1 MFTRLL
7 TELIPVW
14 IKIFCSFFL
23 YHHVLQATSIQR
35 IILHCCITNGAI
47 LFLYFPMNLS
57 VLPQCFFPVE
67 LLHVYWA
74 ARSSRN
80 YIRAIE
86 VRNDIKFTLF
96 KNKVNYMLS
105 KSQTTISNLTHTLA
119 FGDSDAG
126 ITPT

>member
-23 YHHVLQATSIQR
+23 YHHVLKATSIQR
-35 IILHCCITNGAI
+35 IILHYCITNEAI
-47 LFLYFPMNLS
+47 LFLYFPMTLS
-57 VLPQCFFPVE
+57 VLPQCFVLVE
-67 LLHVYWA
+67 LLLVYWE

-86 VRNDIKFTLF
+86 ARNDIRFTLF
-96 KNKVNYMLS
+96 MNKVNFMLS
-105 KSQTTISNLTHTLA
+105 KSQTTIPNLTHTLVL
-119 FGDSDAG
+119 GNSDAG

>member
-1 MFTRLL
+1 
-7 TELIPVW
+7 
-14 IKIFCSFFL
+14 
-23 YHHVLQATSIQR
+23 
-35 IILHCCITNGAI
+35 
-47 LFLYFPMNLS
+47 MNLS

-80 YIRAIE
+80 FIRAIE
-86 VRNDIKFTLF
+86 ARNDIKFTLF